1 MNRRYSL
8 PAHATLPIMLAVA
21 LIGLCNVAHAQPAS
35 VVRALLDDAAARFDI
50 PRPLLY
56 GIAYAESRWTDGPAD
71 SLNGSCTGM
80 PRAVGV
86 MGLRDDRWFGHSL
99 RAGIPYGITPEEAAT
114 STEKN
119 IATGA
124 RYLSSLFSGTDR
136 RDLRE
141 WIPAVE
147 RYSGIP
153 ESQEPL
159 RMLHVDGVF
168 ELIRRGWGAG
178 DVTVAAQPTPDL
190 DREAIASGLRAM
202 GMSAAG
208 DYSRADWQPS
218 PNFSSRDGS
227 AITAIAIHD
236 TEGSF
241 AASLSWLQ
249 SSESQASAHYMIRS
263 VDGFIVQMVREAD
276 KAWHVRNEN
285 PYTIGIEH
293 EGFVDRPEFFTD
305 AMYNSSAALTRYLI
319 GKYNIP
325 LDRTHVKGHID
336 FPNNTHTDP
345 GGWWN
350 WPRYYRLVSDDPH
363 RNVVVD
369 PFEDNVVGWWGPSM
383 SGSTTGVDT
392 GATTFAITPDAARA
406 GKNGG
411 GLRYA
416 FTGADGGVVRVF
428 RGGHGNTSD
437 GLLNLGSDGFIGLSV
452 RGDNDRNDLEF
463 WLYDSLKNNQI
474 LRYGPINWT
483 GWRTIS
489 MPLALLSGHP
499 PYRFNSIVIRQNG
512 GGRSGTLA
520 FDDLMHSINN
530 PAGVDDDP
538 PSREPLGLHDRIAV
552 ASADPFPASLRDVGP
567 VAIYSSAGEK
577 IDDFNRL
584 PDAAVGSV
592 LRPGVY
598 ALRHGNRT
606 IMLMVAP

>member
-1 MNRRYSL
+1 MNRRYSFS
-8 PAHATLPIMLAVA
+8 ARGSAMLPIILAVA
-21 LIGLCNVAHAQPAS
+21 LIVSGKIARAQPAS
-35 VVRALLDDAAARFDI
+35 VVRALLDDAAERFDI

-56 GIAYAESRWTDGPAD
+56 GIAYAESRWKDSPAD
-71 SLNGSCTGM
+71 VPDTSCDGM
-80 PRAVGV
+80 PRAIGI

-99 RAGIPYGITPEEAAT
+99 RAGIADGISPEEAAA

-141 WIPAVE
+141 WIPAIE

-168 ELIRRGWGAG
+168 ELIRGGWSTG
-178 DVTVAAQPTPDL
+178 DMTVAPQPVPTL
-190 DREAIASGLRAM
+190 DREAIINGLRAM

-208 DYSRADWQPS
+208 DYSGAQWQPS
-218 PNFSSRDGS
+218 PNFSSRNGT

-249 SSESQASAHYMIRS
+249 SSESQASAHYIVRS

-276 KAWHVRNEN
+276 KAWHARNEN

-293 EGFVDRPEFFTD
+293 EGYVDRPEFFTD
-305 AMYNSSAALTRYLI
+305 AMYRSSAALVRYLVN
-319 GKYNIP
+319 KYNIP
-325 LDRTHVKGHID
+325 LDRTHVKGHLD
-336 FPNNTHTDP
+336 FPDNTHTDP

-350 WPRYYRLVSDDPH
+350 WPLYYRLISNDPN
-363 RNVVVD
+363 RTVVID
-369 PFEDNVVGWWGPSM
+369 PFEDNVVGWWEPSM

-392 GATTFAITPDAARA
+392 NATTFSITPDAARS
-406 GKNGG
+406 GKSGG
-411 GLRYA
+411 ALRYL
-416 FTGADGGVVRVF
+416 FTGASGGVARVF
-428 RGGHGNTSD
+428 RSGHGNTSD
-437 GLLNLGSDGFIGLSV
+437 GLLNLGAGGFIGLSV
-452 RGDNDRNDLEF
+452 RGDNSRNDLEI

-474 LRYGPINWT
+474 LRYGPVNWN

-499 PYRFNSIVIRQNG
+499 PYRFNSIVLRQSSSG
-512 GGRSGTLA
+512 ARSGTLA
-520 FDDLMHSINN
+520 VDDLMHSINN
-530 PAGVDDDP
+530 AAGVENHP
-538 PSREPLGLHDRIAV
+538 PMQEQPVLPGRIAV
-552 ASADPFPASLRDVGP
+552 ASAAPFPPSLRDAGP
-567 VAIYSSAGEK
+567 VEIYSSAGEK
-577 IDDFNRL
+577 I
-584 PDAAVGSV
+584 ASSS
-592 LRPGVY
+592 
-598 ALRHGNRT
+598 T
-606 IMLMVAP
+606 